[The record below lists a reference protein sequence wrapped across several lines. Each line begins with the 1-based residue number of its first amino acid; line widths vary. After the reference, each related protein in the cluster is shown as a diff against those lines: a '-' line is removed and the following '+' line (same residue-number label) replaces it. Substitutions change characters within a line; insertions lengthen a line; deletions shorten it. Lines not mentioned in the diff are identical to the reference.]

1 MKIPPHIYR
10 KKNIENYILYY
21 FIFLLAFISLRVLL
35 ISGNSFS
42 NFGELIFS
50 MLPEIFIGFIGTM
63 VVINVAKSP
72 IKPKLTLY
80 DKLIIGYI
88 GTNIVLGILLSMQFN
103 VIMYGIRLTYIPMML
118 YFIAR
123 FGITQDKYTYE
134 QILDKLNIVFLIAAI
149 IGLFIYF
156 FAISIDDYMVQ
167 RSNGVVGFYFIR
179 RMNSIIWTPVVWGTF
194 MGFSSI
200 YNFLKLNKKFSIKQL
215 LIFLTVWTSL
225 FLSISRGAFI
235 AFSVCFILIIITQ
248 KKYKTV
254 LITISSIALILLLL
268 NIRDSKT
275 IHAFNYI
282 SSSSVSTI
290 TKLFNSNS
298 NSNLDQVIKDSNT
311 RVSYWKMAFEDFAD
325 KPMGHG
331 LGKAGHVARRFFKE
345 GDKSA
350 SIHSTDGWYVK
361 VACETGV
368 WGFLSFA
375 IISFIYFIQSIKYL
389 RKNKGTIYLFFFLI
403 FIFVG
408 IQNIGSNV
416 LDFYIFANLYWMLLG
431 FSQNMINNLEN
442 GKNES

>member
-1 MKIPPHIYR
+1 MKIPPHIYS

-103 VIMYGIRLTYIPMML
+103 VIMYGIRLTYIPMVL

-156 FAISIDDYMVQ
+156 FAISIDDFMVQ

-225 FLSISRGAFI
+225 FLSISRGG
-235 AFSVCFILIIITQ
+235 
-248 KKYKTV
+248 
-254 LITISSIALILLLL
+254 
-268 NIRDSKT
+268 IRC
-275 IHAFNYI
+275 IFG
-282 SSSSVSTI
+282 
-290 TKLFNSNS
+290 
-298 NSNLDQVIKDSNT
+298 
-311 RVSYWKMAFEDFAD
+311 M
-325 KPMGHG
+325 
-331 LGKAGHVARRFFKE
+331 
-345 GDKSA
+345 
-350 SIHSTDGWYVK
+350 
-361 VACETGV
+361 
-368 WGFLSFA
+368 FL
-375 IISFIYFIQSIKYL
+375 
-389 RKNKGTIYLFFFLI
+389 
-403 FIFVG
+403 
-408 IQNIGSNV
+408 
-416 LDFYIFANLYWMLLG
+416 
-431 FSQNMINNLEN
+431 
-442 GKNES
+442 

>member
-1 MKIPPHIYR
+1 MRIPPRIYS
-10 KKNIENYILYY
+10 KNNIENYILYY
-21 FIFLLAFISLRVLL
+21 FIFLFAFISLRVLL
-35 ISGNSFS
+35 ISGSSFS
-42 NFGELIFS
+42 NIGELLFS

-63 VVINVAKSP
+63 GLINIAKNP
-72 IKPKLTLY
+72 IKPKLTLF

-88 GTNIVLGILLSMQFN
+88 GTNIVLGIFLSMQLN
-103 VIMYGIRLTYIPMML
+103 VITYGIRLTYIPMIF

-123 FGITQDKYTYE
+123 FGVNQDKRSIE
-134 QILDKLNIVFLIAAI
+134 QILEKINIVFVIAAI

-156 FAISIDDYMVQ
+156 FAVSIDDFMVQ
-167 RSNGVVGFYFIR
+167 RSNGVVGFYYIR

-200 YNFLKLNKKFSIKQL
+200 YNFFKLNKKFSVKQL

-235 AFSVCFILIIITQ
+235 AFSVCFIFIIVSQ

-254 LITISSIALILLLL
+254 LITISSMALIIFLL
-268 NIRDSKT
+268 NVRDHKT
-275 IHAFNYI
+275 IYAFNYI

-290 TKLFNSNS
+290 SKLFNSNY
-298 NSNLDQVIKDSNT
+298 NHDIEALKTDSNT
-311 RVSYWKMAFEDFAD
+311 RASYWKMAIQDFTD
-325 KPMGHG
+325 NPMGYG
-331 LGKAGHVARRFFKE
+331 IGKAGHVARRFFKE

-350 SIHSTDGWYVK
+350 SIYSTDGWYLK

-368 WGFLSFA
+368 WGILSFV
-375 IISFIYFIQSIKYL
+375 IISFVYFFQSIKYL

-416 LDFYIFANLYWMLLG
+416 LDFYIFANIYWMIIG
-431 FSQNMINNLEN
+431 FSQNMINNSRN
-442 GKNES
+442 DKTRC

>member
-1 MKIPPHIYR
+1 MKIPPHIYS

-21 FIFLLAFISLRVLL
+21 FIFLLAFISLRILL

-42 NFGELIFS
+42 NFGELMFS
-50 MLPEIFIGFIGTM
+50 VLPEVFIGFIGTM
-63 VVINVAKSP
+63 VIINVVKNP

-134 QILDKLNIVFLIAAI
+134 QILDKLNIVFFIAAI

-156 FAISIDDYMVQ
+156 FAISIDDFMVQ

-179 RMNSIIWTPVVWGTF
+179 RMNSIIWTPVVWGSL
-194 MGFSSI
+194 MGISSI
-200 YNFLKLNKKFSIKQL
+200 YNFYKLNNKFSIKQL
-215 LIFLTVWTSL
+215 LIFLVVWTSL
-225 FLSISRGAFI
+225 FLSVSRGAFI
-235 AFSVCFILIIITQ
+235 AFSTCFIISVFIQ
-248 KKYKTV
+248 KKLKTLLV
-254 LITISSIALILLLL
+254 TLLSISLVITLLS
-268 NIRDSKT
+268 IRDNN
-275 IHAFNYI
+275 IINAFNYI

-290 TKLFNSNS
+290 TKLFNLNS
-298 NSNLDQVIKDSNT
+298 NSNLDEVKKDTNT
-311 RVSYWKMAFEDFAD
+311 RVSYWKMAFNDFTN

-350 SIHSTDGWYVK
+350 SIYSTDGWYVK
-361 VACETGV
+361 IACETGV
-368 WGFLSFA
+368 WGFLSFVV
-375 IISFIYFIQSIKYL
+375 ISLIYFIQSIKYL
-389 RKNKGTIYLFFFLI
+389 KKNKGTIYLFFFLT

-408 IQNIGSNV
+408 VQNIGSNV
-416 LDFYIFANLYWMLLG
+416 LDFYIFANLYWMIIG
-431 FSQNMINNLEN
+431 FSQNMINDL
-442 GKNES
+442 KNDKTRC